1 MIHSDVENRMAALME
16 FKRGETRI
24 LVSTDLTGR
33 GIDISQVSLIIN
45 YDLPHTSAALE
56 QYIHRIGRC
65 GRFGKKGVA
74 INLITPGD
82 ADLLL
87 RIQSHY
93 KFTIPDLPIDLSKVF
108 D

>member
-1 MIHSDVENRMAALME
+1 MS
-16 FKRGETRI
+16 
-24 LVSTDLTGR
+24 LV
-33 GIDISQVSLIIN
+33 IN
-45 YDLPHTSAALE
+45 YDLPLSSVALE

-87 RIQSHY
+87 KIQNHY
-93 KFTIPDLPIDLSKVF
+93 KIKIPDLPIDLSKVF
-108 D
+108 N